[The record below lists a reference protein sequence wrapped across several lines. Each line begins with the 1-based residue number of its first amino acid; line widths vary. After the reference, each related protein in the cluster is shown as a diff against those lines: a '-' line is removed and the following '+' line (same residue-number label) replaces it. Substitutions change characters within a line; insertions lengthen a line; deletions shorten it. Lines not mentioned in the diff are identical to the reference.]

1 MNEEPQRDAARES
14 LVRPYVVTGG
24 RTHASGD
31 ELPIETIVSAV
42 APVSDLPSYAPS
54 EAREILR
61 LAHDAMSI
69 AELAARTSV
78 PVGVARVLVA
88 DLSATGLVTLGRTA
102 SRDEQDNVALL
113 ERLLDGI
120 RAL

>member
-1 MNEEPQRDAARES
+1 MNDAHEPRRES
-14 LVRPYVVTGG
+14 IVRPYVVTGG
-24 RTHASGD
+24 RTHPHD
-31 ELPIETIVSAV
+31 ELPIETIVSAI
-42 APVSDLPSYAPS
+42 AAVSDLPSYAPS

-61 LAHDAMSI
+61 LAREPMSI
-69 AELAARTSV
+69 AELAARAGV

-88 DLSATGLVTLGRTA
+88 DLAATGLVTLGRTA